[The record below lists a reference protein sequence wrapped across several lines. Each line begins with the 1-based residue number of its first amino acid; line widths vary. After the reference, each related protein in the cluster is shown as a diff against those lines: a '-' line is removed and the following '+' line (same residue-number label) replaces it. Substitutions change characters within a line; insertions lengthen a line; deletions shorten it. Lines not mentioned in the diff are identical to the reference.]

1 MAAVAAHLF
10 QHEQQKGRLQQVRH
24 QVQQKEQERDQGY
37 AQRCRA
43 SLRQPLLPA

>member
-1 MAAVAAHLF
+1 MAAHLF
-10 QHEQQKGRLQQVRH
+10 QHEQQRQQKGRLQQVRH